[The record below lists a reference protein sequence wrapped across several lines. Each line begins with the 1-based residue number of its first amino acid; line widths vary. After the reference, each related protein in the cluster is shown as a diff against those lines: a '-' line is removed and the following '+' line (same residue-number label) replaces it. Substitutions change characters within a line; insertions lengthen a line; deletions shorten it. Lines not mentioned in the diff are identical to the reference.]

1 MHLKK
6 ITLRILSLALTM
18 ILLFGCAQGVF
29 AASPSST
36 SSLSA
41 TLAYTLKG
49 LPLGRAIQNFYI
61 GSTYIYITQRVDA
74 TTYVS
79 RLKISGA
86 EAHYMDRMT
95 MNNCGHGQ
103 SLDFYTHNGTE
114 YLLMGCKSDTP
125 ADSDYNWSLQMARFV
140 YEAGKTYDYTELNR
154 LSYMNYANKNASRL
168 GTTYRVAG
176 GANNSYIIFRIQTT
190 EGTVTYSAYDKTK
203 LNNLLD
209 KSESVRMDSADAK
222 AACSFSFTQ
231 SGSSII
237 RPNSSFQGIDISSKN
252 SIYLTGGADGD
263 VPQIAMMNSSGTYK
277 KLVKVTNVGNLEIE
291 GVKTKNG
298 NVYFVIVP
306 STIAADKKEKHKIYY
321 IPESKFGISHTMTTV
336 AGKAPTCTATGLSE
350 AKKCTTCSQLL
361 DIQETLPALGHTTY
375 NVDAIPATCTTNGMT
390 AGTKCSTCGV
400 VVSGCTTIAAFG
412 HNVVEIPGVAG
423 SCTTDG
429 VVAGTK
435 CATCGVVLSGG
446 QVSPAPG
453 HNTVEVAAS
462 EPTCTADGITAGSKC
477 ATCGEIFS
485 GCEVIPATGHAPVD
499 VPAVTADCLT
509 HGVSAGTKCG
519 TCGEIL
525 SGCETLSLGDHTS
538 EIIPGTPA
546 GCLTSGIS
554 DGEKC
559 SLCGITLKEQEI
571 LPRLGHDFS
580 YENLGD
586 THYYSCSRCD
596 KSDTVAHTFV
606 DDLCVC
612 GAMDN
617 IPTVD
622 SSITIN
628 HTLNLASDISVNFAV
643 KASLLQDYVNH
654 FMVIEVPVYEGN
666 ILTGTKNEVIFPVL
680 NGSYYYYTLTGLT
693 AIHMGDEVI
702 ATLYMEKDGDF
713 YTSTPDTYSIA
724 RYAYTQLNREG
735 APENLKSLCAD
746 LLRYGKEAQIFK
758 NYRTDALVD
767 ATMTEDNKTYLSDAD
782 AVTFGYNNETLADL
796 ENPTIQWVGKALSLD
811 SKVSIRYIFHLG
823 SYTGNVENL
832 TLRVRYTN
840 CKGEAMETVLS
851 GAEVYDASQ
860 NRYVFTFDGLLAA
873 ELRSVVDVA
882 IYQGNTRLSQ
892 TLRYSPDT
900 YGNNK
905 PGQLLLLCKALF
917 AYSDTAKAYFSN

>member
-18 ILLFGCAQGVF
+18 ILLFGCTQGVF
-29 AASPSST
+29 AATPSST

-49 LPLGRAIQNFYI
+49 LPLGRAIQNFYV

-79 RLKISGA
+79 RLKINGA
-86 EAHYMDRMT
+86 EANYMDRMT

-154 LSYMNYANKNASRL
+154 LSYMNYANKSASRL

-176 GANNSYIIFRIQTT
+176 GANNSYIIFRIQTK
-190 EGTVTYSAYDKTK
+190 EGSVTYSAYDKTK

-263 VPQIAMMNSSGTYK
+263 VPQIAMMNSSGSYK

-306 STIAADKKEKHKIYY
+306 STVAADKKEKHKIYY

-375 NVDAIPATCTTNGMT
+375 NVDAIPATCTTDGMT

-400 VVSGCTTIAAFG
+400 VVSGCTTIAATG

-429 VVAGTK
+429 VTAGSK
-435 CATCGVVLSGG
+435 CSTCGVVLSGG
-446 QVSPAPG
+446 QVSSAPG
-453 HNTVEVAAS
+453 HNTVEVTAVA
-462 EPTCTADGITAGSKC
+462 PTCTTDGMTAGSKC
-477 ATCGEIFS
+477 TTCGEIFS
-485 GCEVIPATGHAPVD
+485 GCEVLPATGHAPVD
-499 VPAVTADCLT
+499 VPAVEANCLT
-509 HGVSAGTKCG
+509 HGVTAGTKCN

-525 SGCETLSLGDHTS
+525 SGCETLSLGDHTT
-538 EIIPGTPA
+538 EIIPGSPA
-546 GCLTSGIS
+546 GCLSSGIS

-559 SLCGITLKEQEI
+559 GVCGVILKAQEV
-571 LPRLGHDFS
+571 LPRLGHD
-580 YENLGD
+580 YTYVNLGD
-586 THYYSCSRCD
+586 THSYSCSRCD
-596 KSDTVAHTFV
+596 KADTVAHTFV
-606 DDLCVC
+606 DDLCIC
-612 GAMDN
+612 GAKDN
-617 IPTVD
+617 IPTLD
-622 SSITIN
+622 TTITIG

-643 KASLLQDYVNH
+643 KSTLLKDYVNH
-654 FMVIEVPVYEGN
+654 FMAVEIPIYEGN
-666 ILTGTKNEVIFPVL
+666 EKTGSRTEILTPVL

-693 AIHMGDEVI
+693 AVNMRDEVI
-702 ATLYMEKDGDF
+702 ATLYMEKDGKF
-713 YTSTPDTYSIA
+713 FASNPDTYSVA
-724 RYAYTQLNREG
+724 QYAYSQLNKAG
-735 APENLKSLCAD
+735 TADSLKALCAD
-746 LLRYGKEAQIFK
+746 LLRYGKEAQVYK
-758 NYRTDALVD
+758 SYRLDSLADAN
-767 ATMTEDNKTYLSDAD
+767 MTADHCAYLSDAET
-782 AVTFGYNNETLADL
+782 VVFGSNNETLADL
-796 ENPTIQWVGKALSLD
+796 ENPVITWAGKSLSLD
-811 SKVSIRYIFHLG
+811 SKVAVKYIFNLG
-823 SYTGNVENL
+823 SYTGSVDSL
-832 TLRVRYTN
+832 TLKVRYVN
-840 CKGEAMETVLS
+840 RNGESVETILS
-851 GAEVYDASQ
+851 GAELYNANQ
-860 NRYVFTFDGLLAA
+860 KRYAFTFDGLLAA

-905 PGQLLLLCKALF
+905 SGQLLTLCRALF
-917 AYSDTAKAYFSN
+917 AYSDTAKAYFS